1 MDIKRNDSISVIV
14 HDFAVV
20 GPIPAANM
28 SLAKGLAAER
38 ARQVLGDQSSP
49 YFLTSICDCAEE
61 AEAKAAEVAAQEE
74 EMDGV
79 PVKRLD
85 DETEEGFAK
94 LAQIALTEVQ
104 AEDSPT
110 AVGTDEDVHMEV
122 DVEET
127 AATVSGTDLSVFHSD
142 EGANSAARTT
152 IVTVLSKADPELV
165 QRETITS
172 PFTLD
177 LLLNVP

>member
-1 MDIKRNDSISVIV
+1 M
-14 HDFAVV
+14 
-20 GPIPAANM
+20 
-28 SLAKGLAAER
+28 
-38 ARQVLGDQSSP
+38 
-49 YFLTSICDCAEE
+49 
-61 AEAKAAEVAAQEE
+61 
-74 EMDGV
+74 
-79 PVKRLD
+79 
-85 DETEEGFAK
+85 GFAK

-110 AVGTDEDVHMEV
+110 AVGTDEDVRMEV

-142 EGANSAARTT
+142 EGANNAARTA
-152 IVTVLSKADPELV
+152 IITVLSKADPELV